1 MRFYTFLTLGLT
13 TLLITSC
20 SDTNYKFKLDT
31 TKKTTLGEKAAIKFE
46 QLEGNQIDSV
56 QLYVN
61 NKRVNKNEP
70 SVIINTA
77 DFGVGKHAVT
87 ALAFYPNKSKKLN
100 NSIEVL
106 AKKAP
111 KVYSYKLL
119 NTYPHDKEAY
129 TQGLEYKNGYLYES
143 TGRRGQS
150 TLRKVEIKTGKVLQK
165 IDLDAKYFGEGMTIF
180 NNKIYWLTWQSRK
193 GFIYDLETFKQLGSF
208 DYNNSNEG
216 WGLTHNDSELIKTDG
231 TNKIWFLNPENLQE
245 KRSIQVYTHDR
256 ALDKLNEIE
265 YIDGKIFSNYWK
277 TDGKGKAT
285 IAIINPN
292 SGAVEGLIGLD
303 DLRDVILKEQTLD
316 QDEVLNG
323 IAYDAEN
330 NRLFVTGKHWGKL
343 FEIELIKQ

>member
-285 IAIINPN
+285 IAIIDPN

>member
-1 MRFYTFLTLGLT
+1 MRFYTFLTLGLA

-20 SDTNYKFKLDT
+20 SETNYKFKLDT

-46 QLEGNQIDSV
+46 QLKGDQIDSV

-61 NKRVNKNEP
+61 NKRVNKNEA

-111 KVYSYKLL
+111 VVYSYKLL

-216 WGLTHNDSELIKTDG
+216 WGLTHNNSELIKTDG
-231 TNKIWFLNPENLQE
+231 TNRIWFLNPENLQE

-285 IAIINPN
+285 IAIIDPN

-303 DLRDVILKEQTLD
+303 DLRDTVLKEQTLD

>member
-1 MRFYTFLTLGLT
+1 MRFYTFLTLGLA
-13 TLLITSC
+13 TLLVTSC
-20 SDTNYKFKLDT
+20 SETNYKFKLDT
-31 TKKTTLGEKAAIKFE
+31 TKKTNLGEKAAIKFE
-46 QLEGNQIDSV
+46 QLKGDQIDSV

-61 NKRVNKNEP
+61 NKRVNKNES

-111 KVYSYKLL
+111 VVYSYKLL

-129 TQGLEYKNGYLYES
+129 TQGLEYKDGYLYES

-208 DYNNSNEG
+208 DYDNSNEG

-231 TNKIWFLNPENLQE
+231 TNKIWFLNPENQKE

-265 YIDGKIFSNYWK
+265 YINGKIFSNYWK
-277 TDGKGKAT
+277 TNGKVKST
-285 IAIINPN
+285 IAIIDPN
-292 SGAVEGLIGLD
+292 SGVVEGLIGLD
-303 DLRDVILKEQTLD
+303 DLRDIILKEQTLD

-323 IAYDAEN
+323 IAYDAEK

>member
-1 MRFYTFLTLGLT
+1 MRFYTLLTLGIA
-13 TLLITSC
+13 TLLVTSC
-20 SDTNYKFKLDT
+20 SETNYKFKLDT
-31 TKKTTLGEKAAIKFE
+31 TKKTTLGQKAAIKFE
-46 QLEGNQIDSV
+46 QLNGDQIDSV
-56 QLYVN
+56 QLYIN
-61 NKRVNKNEP
+61 NKRVNKNES

-77 DFGVGKHAVT
+77 DFGVGKHEVT
-87 ALAFYPNKSKKLN
+87 ALAFFPNKSKKLN

-106 AKKAP
+106 AQKAP
-111 KVYSYKLL
+111 VVYSYKLL

-129 TQGLEYKNGYLYES
+129 TQGLEYKDGYLYES

-180 NNKIYWLTWQSRK
+180 NNKIYWLTWQARK

-208 DYNNSNEG
+208 NYDNSNEG
-216 WGLTHNDSELIKTDG
+216 WGLTHSDSELIKTDG
-231 TNKIWFLNPENLQE
+231 TNKIWFLNPENQQE
-245 KRSIQVYTHDR
+245 KRNIQVYTHDR

-265 YIDGKIFSNYWK
+265 YINGKIFSNYWK
-277 TDGKGKAT
+277 TDGKVKST
-285 IAIINPN
+285 IAIIDPN
-292 SGAVEGLIGLD
+292 SGVVEGLIGLD
-303 DLRDVILKEQTLD
+303 DLRNIILKEQTLD

>member
-77 DFGVGKHAVT
+77 DFSVGKHAVT

-285 IAIINPN
+285 IAIIDPN

>member
-20 SDTNYKFKLDT
+20 SETNYKFKLDT

-265 YIDGKIFSNYWK
+265 YMDGKIFSNYWK

-285 IAIINPN
+285 IAIIDPN